1 MDTFSIP
8 IRVYIEDTDAGGI
21 VYYANYLRYMER
33 ARTEWLR
40 SLGVELDEWQDQHR
54 TLFVVRSLK
63 IDYLLPGR
71 FNDQLRATLVPTIV
85 KRASMSCEQAIMRAG
100 NVLTASTVQLV
111 CVNADTLGPKAIP
124 NSIREAMT
132 VEH

>member
-1 MDTFSIP
+1 MEIFSIP
-8 IRVYIEDTDAGGI
+8 VRVYIEDTDAGGI
-21 VYYANYLRYMER
+21 VYYANYLKYMER

-63 IDYLLPGR
+63 IDYLSPGK
-71 FNDQLRATLVPTIV
+71 FNDQLRATLLPTVV

-100 NVLTASTVQLV
+100 SVLTTSTVQLV
-111 CVNADTLGPKAIP
+111 CVNADTLGPQAIP

-132 VEH
+132 VEY

>member
-21 VYYANYLRYMER
+21 VYYANYLKYMER

-40 SLGVELDEWQDQHR
+40 SLGVELDELQEQHR
-54 TLFVVRSLK
+54 TLFVVRSVN
-63 IDYLLPGR
+63 IDYLSPGK
-71 FNDQLRATLVPTIV
+71 FNDELRATLLPTIV

-100 NVLTASTVQLV
+100 DVLSASTVQLV
-111 CVNADTLGPKAIP
+111 CVNADTLGPQAIP
-124 NSIREAMT
+124 KFIREAMT